1 MAITR
6 EEVLHVARL
15 ASLELTEDEVERLTG
30 ELSAILEAVS
40 KVSELDLAD
49 VPPTSH
55 PLELVNAWAEDEPRP
70 SLPLDEVF
78 ANAPAREARPLQ
90 GAADGMI
97 DTLRLTVEGAS
108 ACWSARRCRAPS
120 STARISTR
128 SRSGTASCTATCG
141 RSSDAEGDGVPIA
154 LKDVISTKGVE
165 TTAGSKILAGYVP
178 VFDATVAARCREAGL
193 PVIGKTNT
201 DEFAMGSSTE
211 NSSYGPTHNP
221 WDPERVPGGS
231 GGGTAA
237 AVSAGLAPWGLGSD
251 TGGSIKQP
259 SALCGNV
266 GLRPT
271 YGTVSR
277 FGVVAFASSLDQIGP
292 VARNVRDC
300 ARLYSIISGKDT
312 ADSTT
317 VDVPPVELPEGESLK
332 GLRIGVPKEMNEA
345 DGIEPG
351 VTAAVQKAIEL
362 AAELG
367 AEVGECELPR
377 SVEYGLACYYLIA
390 PAEASSNLA
399 RYDGVRYGLR
409 VDADTYY
416 EMVERTRDA
425 GFGDE
430 PKRRIMLGT
439 YALSAGYYDAYY
451 GQAQKVRT
459 LIAREH
465 AAAFERF
472 DVLVSPTSP
481 TVAFKLGEKAADPLA
496 MYLSDLLTIPSC
508 MAGLP
513 GLNVPCG
520 LSDGLPVGLQL
531 IGPQLSENT
540 LFRAGHAL
548 ERALGFDP
556 VPERLR

>member
-1 MAITR
+1 MT
-6 EEVLHVARL
+6 
-15 ASLELTEDEVERLTG
+15 
-30 ELSAILEAVS
+30 
-40 KVSELDLAD
+40 
-49 VPPTSH
+49 
-55 PLELVNAWAEDEPRP
+55 
-70 SLPLDEVF
+70 
-78 ANAPAREARPLQ
+78 
-90 GAADGMI
+90 AAL
-97 DTLRLTVEGAS
+97 DTLRLTAEEALGLVE
-108 ACWSARRCRAPS
+108 RREVTPRELHDAYLDAIVAHDGELNCYLRTIPYDDDAAP
-120 STARISTR
+120 AGI
-128 SRSGTASCTATCG
+128 
-141 RSSDAEGDGVPIA
+141 PIA

-165 TTAGSKILAGYVP
+165 TTAGSRILEGYVP
-178 VFDATVAARCREAGL
+178 VFDATVAERCRAAGL
-193 PVIGKTNT
+193 SVLGKTNT

-211 NSSYGPTHNP
+211 NSAYGPSRNP
-221 WDPERVPGGS
+221 WDPGRVPGGS
-231 GGGTAA
+231 GGGSAA
-237 AVSAGLAPWGLGSD
+237 AVAAGLAPWALGSD

-259 SALCGNV
+259 AALCGNV

-277 FGVVAFASSLDQIGP
+277 YGVVAFASSLDQIGP

-300 ARLYSIISGKDT
+300 ALLYRIIAGRDPC
-312 ADSTT
+312 DSTT
-317 VDVPPVELPEGESLK
+317 VELPEPVRLPEREDLR
-332 GLRIGVPKEMNEA
+332 GLRVGVPRELNEA
-345 DGIEPG
+345 EGIEPG
-351 VTAAVQKAIEL
+351 VAEAVAR
-362 AAELG
+362 AVDVARELG
-367 AEVGECELPR
+367 AEVGECELPL
-377 SVEYGLACYYLIA
+377 SVDYGLACYYLIA

-399 RYDGVRYGLR
+399 RYDGVRYGAR
-409 VDADTYY
+409 IAGGRYA

-439 YALSAGYYDAYY
+439 YALSAGYYDAFY

-459 LIAREH
+459 VIAREH

-481 TVAFKLGEKAADPLA
+481 TVAFRLGERAANPLA

-520 LSDGLPVGLQL
+520 LSGGLPVGLQL
-531 IGPQLSENT
+531 VGPQFAENT
-540 LFRAGHAL
+540 LFETGHAL